1 MHQQQNFSM
10 MGGMPMYNPMTGQ
23 MMIPSKDAKEQQ
35 EKMAMTMGGP
45 NLMMGGAPQNMTP

>member
-1 MHQQQNFSM
+1 MHQHHNFSM